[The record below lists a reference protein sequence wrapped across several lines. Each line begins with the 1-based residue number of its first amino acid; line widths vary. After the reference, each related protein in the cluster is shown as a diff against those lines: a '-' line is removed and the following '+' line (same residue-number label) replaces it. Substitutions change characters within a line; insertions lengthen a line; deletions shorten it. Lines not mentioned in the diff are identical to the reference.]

1 MACSK
6 CGGRRIEGSR
16 ATLKRSYEIPEA
28 STPYEGPQSNAAIYV
43 VGLGT
48 ENEQAFSRA
57 DRDRAIS
64 LARENEWTID
74 VLPAKSL
81 ERELVEGVLG
91 GDLAQP
97 SVDA

>member
-28 STPYEGPQSNAAIYV
+28 STPYEGPQGNAAIYV

-48 ENEQAFSRA
+48 ENQQAFSRA

-64 LARENEWTID
+64 LARDNEWTID

-81 ERELVEGVLG
+81 ERDLVLATLG
-91 GDLAQP
+91 E
-97 SVDA
+97 